1 MKYFDNI
8 IVTALTLA
16 ALLLGVS
23 ALWYVKYLS
32 TSEATVRTFQWE
44 DTTYLVA
51 TGPDGSVAITAHFDP
66 LP

>member
-16 ALLLGVS
+16 ALLLGV
-23 ALWYVKYLS
+23 AAYRYVS
-32 TSEATVRTFQWE
+32 HVVNDEATVRTFQWE